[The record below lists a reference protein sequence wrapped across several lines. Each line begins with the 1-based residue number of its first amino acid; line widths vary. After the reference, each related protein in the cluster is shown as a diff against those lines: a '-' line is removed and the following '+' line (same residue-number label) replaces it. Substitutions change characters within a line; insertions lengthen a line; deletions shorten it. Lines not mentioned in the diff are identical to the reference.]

1 MPSATLICQVGFWY
15 KSKKEEVHF
24 PTLGDAV
31 IGYPVVVP
39 TSDNPYSPYTYA
51 ELVSGQVPYDLL
63 PEELKAIV
71 DHFAYDAYEM
81 LLEMK
86 PSLKGKLNSKAVR
99 VRFYEIMDSNPHP
112 MSYH

>member
-63 PEELKAIV
+63 PAQLRAIV
-71 DHFAYDAYEM
+71 DQFAHDAYEM
-81 LLEMK
+81 LLETN
-86 PSLKGKLNSKAVR
+86 PSLQSQLKRKAVR
-99 VRFYEIMDSNPHP
+99 VRFYEIIDSRTLQ
-112 MSYH
+112 